1 MPGKALR
8 EYRVHVALSQEELA
22 RAAGLDVPDHQQ
34 HRGRPD
40 PAAGVDDGPCSPA
53 RWACA
58 RTSYGA
64 WPSRVPVPPPGPGG
78 RPVPAQLPVD
88 VPSFVG
94 RADHLARLDAVLAGP
109 ASTGV
114 VITVLS
120 GTAGVGKPNPGLWH
134 TTSDPLK
141 STSTPPSAG

>member
-1 MPGKALR
+1 M
-8 EYRVHVALSQEELA
+8 
-22 RAAGLDVPDHQQ
+22 
-34 HRGRPD
+34 
-40 PAAGVDDGPCSPA
+40 
-53 RWACA
+53 
-58 RTSYGA
+58 
-64 WPSRVPVPPPGPGG
+64 PPPGPGG

-134 TTSDPLK
+134 TTSDPLNEELTFGFK
-141 STSTPPSAG
+141 GATKIDEIRVYTGNGFDENTWQQFARANFEMALKRHRRHA